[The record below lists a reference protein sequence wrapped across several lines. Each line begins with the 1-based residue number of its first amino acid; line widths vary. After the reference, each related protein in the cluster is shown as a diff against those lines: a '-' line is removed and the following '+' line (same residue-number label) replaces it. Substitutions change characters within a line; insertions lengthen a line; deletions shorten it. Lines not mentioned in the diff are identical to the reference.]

1 MKTSNF
7 EFDLPCEMIA
17 QHPVSPR
24 DAARLLEVDP
34 GGSDTLR
41 DRTVGDLPKILR
53 PGDVM
58 VFNDTRVIPARLSG
72 RRGEVAVEVTLL
84 RALPDGAWRGFA
96 RPARRLKPGDRIEFS
111 ADLSA
116 HVHDK
121 DEGGEVTLAFSLDAA
136 ELGEA
141 LHRHGA
147 MPLPPYIRRDA
158 PDRQDFTDYQTV
170 YAAHDGAVAAPTAGL
185 HFTDSLLSALDERGV
200 GRATVTLHVGAG
212 TFLPIKAEALDDHV
226 MHAETASLDRTAAD
240 LINAAR
246 QAGGRVIAVGSTA
259 LRLLE
264 TTADEDGIVH
274 PFDGETDLFIK
285 PGYRFKAV
293 DLFLTNFHLPRSTLF
308 VLVSAFAGTERMKVA
323 YEHAKRAGYR
333 FYSYGDC
340 CLLHPA

>member
-7 EFDLPCEMIA
+7 EFDLPREMIA
-17 QHPVSPR
+17 QHPISPR
-24 DAARLLEVDP
+24 DASRLLEV
-34 GGSDTLR
+34 GNAEIDTLH

-53 PGDVM
+53 PGDIM
-58 VFNDTRVIPARLSG
+58 VFNDTRVVPARLSG
-72 RRGEVAVEVTLL
+72 RRGAVAVEVTLL
-84 RALPDGAWRGFA
+84 RALPDGSWRAFA
-96 RPARRLKPGDRIEFS
+96 RPARRLKPGDRIEFA
-111 ADLSA
+111 ADLDA
-116 HVHDK
+116 EVKDK
-121 DEGGEVTLAFSLDAA
+121 DEGGEVTLAFSMDAV

-158 PDRQDFTDYQTV
+158 QDRQDFTNYQTV

-185 HFTDSLLSALDERGV
+185 HFTDALLRALDERGV
-200 GRATVTLHVGAG
+200 ARATVTLHVGAG
-212 TFLPIKAEALDDHV
+212 TFLPIKTEELDDHV
-226 MHAETASLDRTAAD
+226 MHAETASLDRAAAD
-240 LINAAR
+240 LINTAR
-246 QAGGRVIAVGSTA
+246 QAGGRVVAVGSTA

-264 TTADEDGIVH
+264 TAADEDGVVH
-274 PFDGETDLFIK
+274 PFEGETDLFIR

-308 VLVSAFAGTERMKVA
+308 VLVSAFAGTARMKAA
-323 YEHAKRAGYR
+323 YEHAKEQGYR